1 MAGDWIKFELST
13 FEKTEV
19 YQVADLAGIDEDAA
33 IGKLLRVW
41 AWFDQQTEN
50 GNAPSVSKRLVDRLC
65 GVNGF
70 CDCMIKAGWMI
81 EYSEGDLPFV
91 ALPNFDRHNG
101 KTAKN
106 RALTAKRVAL
116 HKVNASLTQGAL
128 PKEEKRI
135 LESKALV
142 ADDSATGGGDL
153 FSDQPPEPVKSKAR
167 AKPAVD
173 YDEIMS
179 AYNELCSGKGKLIG
193 CDSLNAERKR
203 LIDKAIELKIA
214 GEKPF
219 KEYGIDYWRAY
230 FSICPNDTH
239 WCGQNERGW
248 RADFTFVLKEKN
260 IIAALE
266 KNNG

>member
-1 MAGDWIKFELST
+1 MHYYKFNIKDWTRDTAHLSVIEEGVYRRLLDHYYESEKPIPSETNMVIRRLRLGGHEDVLSVILAEFFEAREDGHHHARCDDEIGKYHAKAGANRENGKRGGRPK
-13 FEKTEV
+13 KTE
-19 YQVADLAGIDEDAA
+19 
-33 IGKLLRVW
+33 
-41 AWFDQQTEN
+41 EN
-50 GNAPSVSKRLVDRLC
+50 P
-65 GVNGF
+65 NGF
-70 CDCMIKAGWMI
+70 ENEPTDNLNHK
-81 EYSEGDLPFV
+81 P
-91 ALPNFDRHNG
+91 
-101 KTAKN
+101 
-106 RALTAKRVAL
+106 LTT
-116 HKVNASLTQGAL
+116 NQE
-128 PKEEKRI
+128 PE
-135 LESKALV
+135 ESKALV
-142 ADDSATGGGDL
+142 ADESATGDDDL

-167 AKPAVD
+167 AKSVVD

-239 WCGQNERGW
+239 WCGQNDRGW